1 MSDVRYLKIKEL
13 PEEERPRERLR
24 KFGPNALSTAELLAI
39 ILRTGTRKQSA
50 LELAKHL
57 LKKFGNVK
65 SLAKASLE
73 ELCEIDGIGLTKAV
87 QIQAAFD
94 IGKRFTRFREDEKPS
109 IRSSRDVANLLS
121 DEMRLYENECF
132 KILLLNTKNQLIKD
146 ETISVG
152 ILNAS
157 LVHPR
162 EVFKAAIKAN
172 SASVIIVHNHPT
184 GDPTP
189 SEEDNET
196 TKRIKEAGKL
206 VGIELL
212 DHIII
217 GEDGYFSY
225 KDKDLL

>member
-24 KFGPNALSTAELLAI
+24 KFGPDALSTAELLAI

-73 ELCEIDGIGLTKAV
+73 ELCEIDGIGSTKAI

-132 KILLLNTKNQLIKD
+132 KILLLNTKNQLIKV

-172 SASVIIVHNHPT
+172 SASIIIVHNHPT